1 MADITDKKGKKLE
14 WYKYVVKR
22 YLRDILQDL
31 ANSKNQM
38 ERSYYETRYAC
49 QLDAFAKA
57 LNYVLNCWRS
67 TSRSNDKDKLNF
79 KQIDYVSIYFLSNR
93 PMEHSFK

>member
-38 ERSYYETRYAC
+38 EHSYYETRYAC

-57 LNYVLNCWRS
+57 LNVRP
-67 TSRSNDKDKLNF
+67 KLLEKYIK
-79 KQIDYVSIYFLSNR
+79 KQ
-93 PMEHSFK
+93 

>member
-1 MADITDKKGKKLE
+1 MKQIIDDNKSRKLR
-14 WYKYVVKR
+14 WYKFVVKR

-49 QLDAFAKA
+49 QLDDFAKA
-57 LNYVLNCWRS
+57 LNV
-67 TSRSNDKDKLNF
+67 
-79 KQIDYVSIYFLSNR
+79 R
-93 PMEHSFK
+93 PELLEKYIKK

>member
-1 MADITDKKGKKLE
+1 MNQKIQNKFIVEPFKTDLIMADITDEKGKKLE

-31 ANSKNQM
+31 ANSKNPM

-49 QLDAFAKA
+49 QLDEFAKA
-57 LNYVLNCWRS
+57 LNVRP
-67 TSRSNDKDKLNF
+67 KLLE
-79 KQIDYVSIYFLSNR
+79 KYI
-93 PMEHSFK
+93 KK

>member
-31 ANSKNQM
+31 ANLCYGSTPASGHNIKNLM
-38 ERSYYETRYAC
+38 
-49 QLDAFAKA
+49 F
-57 LNYVLNCWRS
+57 
-67 TSRSNDKDKLNF
+67 
-79 KQIDYVSIYFLSNR
+79 
-93 PMEHSFK
+93 

>member
-57 LNYVLNCWRS
+57 LNVRPKWLEKYIKKH
-67 TSRSNDKDKLNF
+67 DKDKLNF

>member
-38 ERSYYETRYAC
+38 GRSYYETRYAC

-57 LNYVLNCWRS
+57 LNVRLNCWRS
-67 TSRSNDKDKLNF
+67 TSYET
-79 KQIDYVSIYFLSNR
+79 QIFFESDLDIILKI
-93 PMEHSFK
+93 ED

>member
-1 MADITDKKGKKLE
+1 
-14 WYKYVVKR
+14 
-22 YLRDILQDL
+22 L

-57 LNYVLNCWRS
+57 LNVRP
-67 TSRSNDKDKLNF
+67 KLLE
-79 KQIDYVSIYFLSNR
+79 KYI
-93 PMEHSFK
+93 KK

>member
-1 MADITDKKGKKLE
+1 MAEIADKKSRKLY

-22 YLRDILQDL
+22 YLRDILQDM

-38 ERSYYETRYAC
+38 ERSYYETHYAC

-57 LNYVLNCWRS
+57 LNVRP
-67 TSRSNDKDKLNF
+67 KLLE
-79 KQIDYVSIYFLSNR
+79 KYI
-93 PMEHSFK
+93 KK